1 MSKLVDL
8 VKKKLDSD
16 WAESAKKLLAEF
28 AAERYGAKWDKKV
41 QIRVN
46 GEVSDDAAPFAAFIP
61 AGQPKSGPYGGMS
74 FVLFPSKE
82 GPSIICLGIGTN
94 GLSPDEQALS
104 RPGHARKALAIS
116 RWLNQRAKKEVC
128 WAKADPVRIDISM
141 PKHTISELAH
151 YESAIGKYGKVLY
164 AVFMTEKDSNGTLTE
179 SAAHTLCDVFAEER
193 GLEPLAAHKAGKEAA
208 TKEWMSR
215 VIPSVTEK
223 NVAGLLDLRR
233 FVIVEGPPGTGKTRM
248 ATEIIKNVYQGRG
261 MTIQFHPGT
270 TYESFVGGLAPI
282 NDGAHGLQFAPR
294 HGQLMNA
301 VSEALKHPDKNYLLH
316 IDEINRADLA
326 KVLGEA
332 IFLLEPSEPNREVNV
347 FYDFGAP
354 SHSKF
359 KLPKNLHILGTM
371 NSADRS
377 IAILDVAV
385 RRRFAFVPL
394 WPSYDVLT
402 QEGASETMKDAFHRL
417 FTLFVEEAPNDA
429 FALMPGH
436 AYFLDK
442 GKNTGTLLN
451 TGLKPLLSEYIQQ
464 GYVSGFADEIR
475 AYIEWIS
482 SIAE

>member
-8 VKKKLDSD
+8 VKKNLDSN
-16 WAESAKKLLAEF
+16 WAESAKTLLSEF

-46 GEVSDDAAPFAAFIP
+46 GEMNDEAAPFAAFIP

-82 GPSIICLGIGTN
+82 GPSLVCLGIGTN

-104 RPGHARKALAIS
+104 RPGHARKVLAIS

-128 WAKADPVRIDISM
+128 WAKADPVRVDISM
-141 PKHTISELAH
+141 PKHTVSELAH

-164 AVFMTEKDSNGTLTE
+164 AVFLTE
-179 SAAHTLCDVFAEER
+179 RTSDEAIIQSAAHALCDIFAEER
-193 GLEPLAAHKAGKEAA
+193 GLEPLKESKPEKEAA
-208 TKEWMSR
+208 YKAWMAK
-215 VIPSVTEK
+215 VIPSVSEK
-223 NVAGLLDLRR
+223 DVAGLLDLRR
-233 FVIVEGPPGTGKTRM
+233 FVIIEGPPGTGKTRM
-248 ATEIIKNVYQGRG
+248 ATEIIKNIYQGKG
-261 MTIQFHPGT
+261 TTIQFHPGT
-270 TYESFVGGLAPI
+270 TYETFVGGLAPI
-282 NDGAHGLQFAPR
+282 NNSAQSLQFAPR
-294 HGQLMNA
+294 PGQLMNA
-301 VSEALKHPDKNYLLH
+301 VIEASKNPKQKYLLH

-332 IFLLEPSEPNREVNV
+332 IFLLEPSEPHREVNV

-354 SHSKF
+354 SHNRF
-359 KLPKNLHILGTM
+359 KLPENLHILGTM

-394 WPSYDVLT
+394 WPSLEVLDG
-402 QEGASETMKDAFHRL
+402 EKASETMKEAFLRL

-482 SIAE
+482 SITE